1 MELRDDDGILAGQRV
16 LVVEDEVLIAFD
28 LRDCFQEAGARS
40 VRLAHTV
47 SEALPLARRAQLTSA
62 VLDIRLGTDGVAPV
76 AEALAARGIP
86 FLFYTGQEKEDPVRL
101 AFPGALALTKPTDAW
116 VLARAL
122 SGLRADKRATA

>member
-1 MELRDDDGILAGQRV
+1 MLAGQRI

-40 VRLAHTV
+40 VRLAHTL
-47 SEALPLARRAQLTSA
+47 SEALPLAKRAQISSA

-86 FLFYTGQEKEDPVRL
+86 FLFYTGQSKDDPVRL
-101 AFPGALALTKPTDAW
+101 AYPGILALAKPTDAW
-116 VLARAL
+116 VLAKAL
-122 SGLRADKRATA
+122 SGLRAHQQAPQAAG

>member
-1 MELRDDDGILAGQRV
+1 MVAALAGEGILAGRRI

-28 LRDCFQEAGARS
+28 LRDCFQEAGAAS
-40 VRLAHTV
+40 VRLAHTLA
-47 SEALPLARRAQLTSA
+47 EALPLAKRAQLSAA
-62 VLDIRLGTDGVAPV
+62 VLDIRLGADGVAPV

-86 FLFYTGQEKEDPVRL
+86 FLFYTGQEKEDPVRQ

-122 SGLRADKRATA
+122 SGLRKPARV